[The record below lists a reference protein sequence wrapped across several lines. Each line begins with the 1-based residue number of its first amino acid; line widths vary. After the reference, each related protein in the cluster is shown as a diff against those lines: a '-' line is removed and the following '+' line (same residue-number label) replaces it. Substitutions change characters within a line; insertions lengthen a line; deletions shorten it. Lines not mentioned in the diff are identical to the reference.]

1 VKKAEQLL
9 DFRAHVELEQGLLD
23 TIEWYRRKLS
33 GEA

>member
-1 VKKAEQLL
+1 VKKAEKLL
-9 DFRAHVELEQGLLD
+9 GFRAQVELEQGLLS